1 MPGAAGGARSPSS
14 RPGVPPSVSSRVRRY
29 CAKWKQI
36 VSGLGVT
43 PGFMGSRGPCF
54 LPSPPPLYLGPLLSG
69 SHQPPLL
76 HTPAVFPR
84 RHRNRPASKTPS
96 TSPWLGLLNSYTTF
110 RAPAPMPRAS
120 SHCPA
125 QGQAQITEHA
135 RHCCLRPRSPQEAPF
150 DPCSLFSR
158 RWRLFRPLALGT
170 RSEFRTAWLMKCCFR
185 REAESLFTWELA
197 RAGRQPGRGLWV
209 RFGVGGAWEFRGGLP
224 VSKFRLPVSGSS
236 KKEHSFPLL
245 PRRSPLGRLF
255 YLSFTDLAVSSP
267 NDSRMTSRRGLGNP
281 GLGLEEKI
289 HPFSCLFNQCC

>member
-1 MPGAAGGARSPSS
+1 METNSLWAGG
-14 RPGVPPSVSSRVRRY
+14 
-29 CAKWKQI
+29 CIW
-36 VSGLGVT
+36 VT

-84 RHRNRPASKTPS
+84 RHRNRPASRTPP
-96 TSPWLGLLNSYTTF
+96 TSPWLGLLHSYTTF

-120 SHCPA
+120 SHFPA
-125 QGQAQITEHA
+125 QGQSQITEHA

-185 REAESLFTWELA
+185 REAESLFTWGLA

-209 RFGVGGAWEFRGGLP
+209 GFGWGGSPQGQDRPGPPGRTLP
-224 VSKFRLPVSGSS
+224 
-236 KKEHSFPLL
+236 
-245 PRRSPLGRLF
+245 SPL
-255 YLSFTDLAVSSP
+255 SHSH
-267 NDSRMTSRRGLGNP
+267 P
-281 GLGLEEKI
+281 GLVSLCSGKLTPIARGALDPKNVTVSHTQEADTTEDR
-289 HPFSCLFNQCC
+289 